1 MHQSSILYTREYF
14 TQRFIV
20 VPIML
25 SFLSAWAC
33 IGGIWCAS
41 TLSTNHTILV
51 SIFITIIS
59 FLWLKRRSHCLILL
73 GFFIAGAYRFTTYD
87 ASFQASA
94 QFFQDHAHQ
103 ALSGTALVIDQEI
116 QHGKRYPICL
126 TIRIL
131 SFNKLKG
138 TPAHTVIKLYLLKK
152 PSLLPGDELQFKGL
166 ICKRTTDSSYEKY
179 LFKEGI
185 VTAIYSDRIVYKRI
199 ARPWFS
205 PRRWCIHKR
214 ESMMKHLLQ
223 KMSPKSGALFSTL
236 FMGGKAPTHHKEL
249 RSIFS
254 YWGIVHF
261 LARSG
266 LHVMVLIGVW
276 RTFLVYLRIPWA
288 ISQIILL
295 LILGFYYLLSWS
307 SISFIRACIAWFCY
321 QCFIYIGRT
330 PRILHILALTTLIV
344 LLNNPYQL
352 FFLDFQLSFGLTC
365 ALAWWQEAYYQHTC
379 SIAIGALNKPI
390 THE

>member
-1 MHQSSILYTREYF
+1 MREYF
-14 TQRFIV
+14 TQRLIV
-20 VPIML
+20 VPIAL

-33 IGGIWCAS
+33 IGGILCAS
-41 TLSTNHTILV
+41 ILSINYTILGG
-51 SIFITIIS
+51 IFITTIS

-73 GFFIAGAYRFTTYD
+73 SFFIAGAYRFTSYN

-94 QFFQDHAHQ
+94 QFFRDHAHQ
-103 ALSGTALVIDQEI
+103 ALSGMALVIDQEI
-116 QHGKRYPICL
+116 QHGKRYPNCL

-131 SFNKLKG
+131 SFNKLKEA
-138 TPAHTVIKLYLLKK
+138 PERRVITLYLLKK
-152 PSLLPGDELQFKGL
+152 PSLMPGDEIQFNGL
-166 ICKRTTDSSYEKY
+166 TCKRMTNSSYEKY

-185 VTAIYSDRIVYKRI
+185 VTAIYSDRFIYRRV
-199 ARPWFS
+199 ARPLLS
-205 PRRWCIHKR
+205 PRRWCVQKR
-214 ESMMKHLLQ
+214 ERMMKHLLH
-223 KMSPKSGALFSTL
+223 KMSPKAGALFSTL
-236 FMGGKAPTHHKEL
+236 FMGGKAPTHHQEL
-249 RSIFS
+249 RRIFS

-266 LHVMVLIGVW
+266 LHVMVLMGVW
-276 RTFLVYLRIPWA
+276 RTFLVYLCIPW
-288 ISQIILL
+288 ILSQIILL

-307 SISFIRACIAWFCY
+307 SISFIRACIAWLCY

-365 ALAWWQEAYYQHTC
+365 ALAWWQEAYYQHKC